1 MFCFPASRLGF
12 LACTLRRR
20 ICPTTPPRSRTIA
33 DIGKAKPVMGYVF
46 EKETIADVQPDT
58 IAIVRNASTT
68 SVEKTMDPDERLGDI
83 GRNGE

>member
-1 MFCFPASRLGF
+1 
-12 LACTLRRR
+12 
-20 ICPTTPPRSRTIA
+20 
-33 DIGKAKPVMGYVF
+33 MGYVF